1 MTDGPASAPFAVV
14 AFGVDDEAALAAHL
28 AIRNA
33 VTPDNP
39 DSPDSVRWETATYP
53 GQVHRFLALDADG
66 APVGTASTGR
76 IWMHEASYERYW
88 LGLWVLP
95 AARRRGIGQA
105 LYEAVSEAAHAR
117 GKTGFQ
123 TELSEAHLDG
133 TAFLAHRGFVEV
145 DRTKLVRLDVGGLQ
159 PPTPA
164 IPDGL
169 TLTTLE
175 ARPDLVAGVHRVAVE
190 AFPDIPTGDEPVAA
204 LSLEEFRARDVD
216 RADVPPGAFALIV
229 DDASGEV
236 AGYANLRFAPGS
248 TTLAWHDMTAVRP
261 SFRGRGLALALKQA
275 TIAWAIANGVE
286 ALETGNDEH
295 NAPMRAVNARLGYR
309 PIPDSVG
316 LQGPLAG
323 GSGILRP

>member
-1 MTDGPASAPFAVV
+1 MTEAGAGSPPFRVV
-14 AFGVDDEAALAAHL
+14 AFEVDDAASLDAHL
-28 AIRNA
+28 AIRNE

-39 DSPDSVRWETATYP
+39 DSPDSVRWETETYP
-53 GQVHRFLALDADG
+53 GQVHRFLAVDG
-66 APVGTASTGR
+66 SGTPVGTATAGR

-88 LGLWVLP
+88 LGIWVLP
-95 AARRRGIGQA
+95 AARRSGIGQA
-105 LYEAVSEAAHAR
+105 LYEAVSHAGR
-117 GKTGFQ
+117 EHGKTGFQ
-123 TELSEAHLDG
+123 TELSEAHADG
-133 TAFLAHRGFVEV
+133 HAFLAHRGFVEV
-145 DRTKLVRLDVGGLQ
+145 ERTKLVRLELAGLR
-159 PPTPA
+159 PPVPA
-164 IPDGL
+164 LPDGL
-169 TLTTLE
+169 VLTSLE
-175 ARPDLVAGVHRVAVE
+175 ARPDLVPSVHRVAVE

-216 RADVPPGAFALIV
+216 RADVPPGAFALAL
-229 DDASGEV
+229 DAATDEV

-261 SFRGRGLALALKQA
+261 AFRGRGLALALKQA
-275 TIAWAIANGVE
+275 TIAWAVANGVE

-316 LQGPLAG
+316 LHGPLA